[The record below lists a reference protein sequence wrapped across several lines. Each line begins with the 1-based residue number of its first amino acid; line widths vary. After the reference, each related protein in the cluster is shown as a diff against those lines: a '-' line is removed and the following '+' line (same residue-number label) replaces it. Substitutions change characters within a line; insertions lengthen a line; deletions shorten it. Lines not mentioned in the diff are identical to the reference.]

1 MPETATLDHTARLKA
16 LRDQLVS
23 EGVDGFIVPRTDEH
37 QGEYVPPQAQRLAW
51 LSGFTGSAGLA
62 TVLMDR
68 AAIFVDGRYTIQVR
82 QEVSDQLFAYQ
93 HLVEEP
99 AHQWL
104 ADHVS
109 EGMRIAYDPWLQSE
123 NQIKAL
129 RKGVEKAG
137 GVLVPLSENPLDKVW
152 LDQPARP
159 CTKSIPYDLKHAGKS
174 SRDKRDEIGKLLANS
189 DADCAVLSL
198 PDSVAWLLN
207 VRGEDVA
214 HTPLVLSFA
223 IVHADGAVQWFVD
236 SEKVTS
242 ETLSALDNQVEVAEP
257 GTLEARLEAFAREG
271 KKVLIDPATCPERIT
286 VLLEESGAQLVRD
299 MDPVSLPKAR
309 KNTSELDGIRAA
321 HIRDGAAMVRFLKWV
336 TETATERAGT
346 ENPVTEMEAAEK
358 LRVFREEV
366 PLYKDTSFDTISGAG
381 PNGAL
386 CHYKVS
392 DESSLPLNKDEIFLI
407 DSGGQYLDGTTDIT
421 RTVIIGTANEEMK
434 DRFTRVLMGHISLST
449 AKFPKGTNG
458 IQLDSLARRPLW
470 DAGLDYDHGTGHGV
484 GCFLGVHEGPQR
496 IAKTSSPVALEP
508 GMFLSN
514 EPGYYKA
521 GEYGIRIENL
531 MIVRDAGQMVGLDIP
546 LYDFETVTLC
556 PIDLRLIE
564 PSLMSAAEIKWLN
577 DYHAWVRKELTPLL
591 DEEHAVWLE
600 TATQAI

>member
-1 MPETATLDHTARLKA
+1 MPETATLDHEFRLKA
-16 LRDQLVS
+16 LRIQLAN

-37 QGEYVPPQAQRLAW
+37 QGEYVPPQAQRLGW

-62 TVLMDR
+62 TVLMDK

-82 QEVSDQLFAYQ
+82 QEVSEHLFDYQ

-99 AHQWL
+99 AHKWL
-104 ADHVS
+104 EENVS
-109 EGMRIAYDPWLQSE
+109 AGMRIAYDPWLQSE

-137 GVLVPLSENPLDKVW
+137 GELVPLLENPLDKVW
-152 LDQPARP
+152 LDQPSRP
-159 CTKSIPYDLKHAGKS
+159 CTKSMPYDLKHAGKS
-174 SRDKRDEIGKLLANS
+174 SRDKREEIGKLLTKS
-189 DADCAVLSL
+189 EADCAVLSL

-207 VRGEDVA
+207 VRGEDVD

-223 IVHADGAVQWFVD
+223 VVHADGNVQWFVD
-236 SEKVTS
+236 SQKVTS
-242 ETLSALDNQVEVAEP
+242 ETLAALDNQVEVAEP
-257 GTLEARLEAFAREG
+257 GTLETRLEAFAREG
-271 KKVLIDPATCPERIT
+271 KRVLVDPATCPERIT
-286 VLLEESGAQLVRD
+286 ALLEKSGANLVRA

-336 TETATERAGT
+336 TESATERADT
-346 ENPVTEMEAAEK
+346 DNPVTEMEAVHK
-358 LRVFREEV
+358 LLSFREEV
-366 PLYKDTSFDTISGAG
+366 PLFKDSSFDTISGAG

-392 DESSLPLNKDEIFLI
+392 DESSLPLKRDEIFLI

-421 RTVIIGTANEEMK
+421 RTVIIGTPNAEMK
-434 DRFTRVLMGHISLST
+434 DRFTRVLMGHIALST

-496 IAKTSSPVALEP
+496 IAKASSPVALEP

-514 EPGYYKA
+514 EPGYYKV

-531 MIVRDAGQMVGLDIP
+531 IIVRDAGKVVGLDIP

-556 PIDLRLIE
+556 PIDLCLIE
-564 PSLMSAAEIKWLN
+564 PALMSAGDIKWLN

-591 DEEHAVWLE
+591 DAEHVAWLE
-600 TATQAI
+600 MATKAI

>member
-1 MPETATLDHTARLKA
+1 MPETATLDHESRLKA
-16 LRDQLVS
+16 LRIQLAN

-37 QGEYVPPQAQRLAW
+37 QGEYVPPQAQRLGW

-62 TVLMDR
+62 TVLMDK

-82 QEVSDQLFAYQ
+82 QEVSEHLFAYQ

-104 ADHVS
+104 EENVS
-109 EGMRIAYDPWLQSE
+109 AGMRIAYDPWLQSE
-123 NQIKAL
+123 NQIKSL

-137 GVLVPLSENPLDKVW
+137 GELVPLSDNPLDKVW

-159 CTKSIPYDLKHAGKS
+159 CTKSMPYDLKYAGQS
-174 SRDKRDEIGKLLANS
+174 SQDKRKEIGELLTKS
-189 DADCAVLSL
+189 EADCAVLSL

-207 VRGEDVA
+207 VRGEDVD

-223 IVHADGAVQWFVD
+223 VVHADGNVQWFVD
-236 SEKVTS
+236 SQKVTS
-242 ETLSALDNQVEVAEP
+242 ETLAALDNQVEVAEP
-257 GTLEARLEAFAREG
+257 GTLETRLEAFAREG
-271 KKVLIDPATCPERIT
+271 KRVLVDPATCPERIT
-286 VLLEESGAQLVRD
+286 ALLEKSGANLVRA

-336 TETATERAGT
+336 TESATERADT
-346 ENPVTEMEAAEK
+346 DNPVTEMEAVYK
-358 LRVFREEV
+358 LLSFREEV
-366 PLYKDTSFDTISGAG
+366 PLFKDSSFDTISGAG

-392 DESSLPLNKDEIFLI
+392 DESSLPLKRDEIFLI

-421 RTVIIGTANEEMK
+421 RTVIIGTPNAEMK
-434 DRFTRVLMGHISLST
+434 DRFTRVLMGHIALST

-496 IAKTSSPVALEP
+496 IAKASSPVALEP

-531 MIVRDAGQMVGLDIP
+531 IIVRDAGKMVGLDTP

-564 PSLMSAAEIKWLN
+564 PALMSAGDIKWLN
-577 DYHAWVRKELTPLL
+577 DYHDWVRKELTPLL
-591 DEEHAVWLE
+591 DAEHVAWLE
-600 TATQAI
+600 MATKAI